1 MQDKIN
7 VLIVDDQKTMRKI
20 VRQLL
25 SQQGFKQ
32 VTEAE
37 DGAEALRLMEIHEH
51 QENAFDVIICDLYMD
66 GMDGLQ
72 FANALRRAKINT
84 PILILTGE
92 SDIFMHG
99 VTKQAG
105 ATKVLVKPIS
115 GSDLAREIEAAVGFA
130 LAV

>member
-1 MQDKIN
+1 MNSEIN

-20 VRQLL
+20 IRQLL

-37 DGAEALRLMEIHEH
+37 DGAEALRLMETHEA
-51 QENAFDVIICDLYMD
+51 QESPFDVIICDLYMD

-72 FANALRRAKINT
+72 FANALRRTKINT

-92 SDIFMHG
+92 SDVFMHD

-105 ATKVLVKPIS
+105 ATRVLTKPIS
-115 GSDLAREIEAAVGFA
+115 ADDLAREIEAAVGFC
-130 LAV
+130 

>member
-1 MQDKIN
+1 MHDEIN

-25 SQQGFKQ
+25 SQQGFKH
-32 VTEAE
+32 VSEAE
-37 DGAEALRLMEIHEH
+37 DGAQALKLMETHDA
-51 QENAFDVIICDLYMD
+51 QQSPFDVVICDLYME

-72 FANALRRAKINT
+72 FANALRRAKIIT

-92 SDIFMHG
+92 SDNFMHD

-105 ATKVLVKPIS
+105 ATKVLTKPIS
-115 GSDLAREIEAAVGFA
+115 SSDLAREIEMAIGFC
-130 LAV
+130 